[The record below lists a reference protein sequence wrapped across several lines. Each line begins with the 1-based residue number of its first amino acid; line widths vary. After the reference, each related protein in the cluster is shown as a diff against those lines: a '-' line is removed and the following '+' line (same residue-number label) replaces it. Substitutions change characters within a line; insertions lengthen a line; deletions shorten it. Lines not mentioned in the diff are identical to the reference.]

1 MEAGDRQ
8 AQQVLAWALL
18 LGVADRPV
26 DAAAARR
33 LLKPLATEVPTV
45 DPTVRI
51 GLARATL
58 LLEPRSAA
66 ALQAAADDLASIQES
81 QVPEATYTIALLRR
95 APALVARHGTAAGLE
110 ALQHAAD
117 MGHPSACLDLG
128 RRLATG
134 HGLRRDPVA
143 ARRYLGFAA
152 ERGLPGAQ
160 QALTTLK

>member
-1 MEAGDRQ
+1 M
-8 AQQVLAWALL
+8 
-18 LGVADRPV
+18 
-26 DAAAARR
+26 
-33 LLKPLATEVPTV
+33 
-45 DPTVRI
+45 
-51 GLARATL
+51 
-58 LLEPRSAA
+58 
-66 ALQAAADDLASIQES
+66 
-81 QVPEATYTIALLRR
+81 PEATYTIALLRL